1 MADVKWTDEQK
12 TVINSLGGS
21 MIVSAA
27 AGSGKTA
34 VLVERIIN
42 RICSSERP
50 CGVDRL
56 LVVTFTR
63 AAANEMRLKLTAAIK
78 KEISLHP
85 ENRFLKT
92 QLMMLPFAEICTM
105 DQFFNNLVKDNFH
118 VLGISPDYRILN
130 SGEIAL
136 LTNEAAEEVLE
147 EYYDNPSEDFKT
159 LLDVLGCDRSDDN
172 LVEVIKTLSRYSSAY
187 PEPEKWLNGI
197 LRGYQG
203 EDKPQDTEF
212 GKVILTKVSDYLGC
226 AKQLLSNARELVS
239 GIDELESIRAVLIDE
254 ANQADALLEIC
265 KKSEWNN
272 LVEALGSVS
281 FARFPTI
288 RNEYKDSY
296 EKIYSQALRNKA
308 KDIVSKLYL
317 SVPANEAEY
326 TQDVKFLNPVV
337 KKLIELVFCYQKKI
351 SEKKQEQNAYD
362 FNDIE
367 HLALKLLID
376 ENSKPTDTALELR
389 QKYDEILI
397 DEYQDTNEAQDAVFC
412 AISDDM
418 SNLFLVG
425 DVKQSIYRFR
435 LAMPSVFLGRTELW
449 NKSEGKYPMCVS
461 LDKNFRSRKGVL
473 DSVNYVFKKLMSV
486 RTGDMVYDGKQA
498 LKSGAE
504 YGQTDESPVEID
516 VLNKKEMPEGYSETV
531 FIADRIESLLSSGM
545 TVKQKD
551 GSQKPLSYR
560 DICVLIRTKKIGSEL
575 CEILKRRDIPTYFEE
590 SQGFFENTEVSVI
603 LSFLDILDNPLQDV
617 PLLCVLM
624 SPIFGFTADDIA
636 KIRIAE
642 RSAKLYYAVMKCEL
656 PKAKL
661 FLNQYNEFKRLSTV
675 LDTQSLIETIYEESG
690 YLSIISA
697 LKNGEIRKL
706 NLMMLVKYAQDYENC
721 GKSGLSGFIRYI
733 NRLRENESDLKKA
746 GSASEYADVVRI
758 MTVHKSKG
766 LEFPVVILSDLG
778 RTGRS
783 ITDSLVIHE
792 KTGVGLKVCDKK
804 NFKKY
809 NTVQYEASK
818 TLCTLSDCSE
828 ELRILYVAMTRA
840 KEKLI
845 MTAAVTDIDKAAASA
860 AADCV
865 GDEIHSVSVE
875 KAPSLISLLLTA
887 FMRHPDA
894 SELRKAAGY
903 AGEYDLT
910 SDFPLDINLIYDGF
924 ETQEPEARGMNA
936 EPKADEKITEEIR
949 KRTEYKY
956 PYGELAFCA
965 TKKSASSF
973 NEASVNADFFACA
986 VPSFAESSG
995 LTAAGRGTAVHRFME
1010 VCDFKAAKESFEDER
1025 ERLVNTRKLTPEQAA
1040 AIPKD
1045 YVTGFFNSSLYA
1057 RIENSEK
1064 VMRERKFTV
1073 YVPLSFAN
1081 PELETDFSD
1090 ERVLIQGVIDCAFF
1104 EDGELV
1110 VLDYKTDR
1118 VKSADEL
1125 VNRYL
1130 RQLEI
1135 YKIAAEQSFGV
1146 RVKETLLYSLYLGE
1160 EKRIDI

>member
-12 TVINSLGGS
+12 TVINSLDGS

-42 RICSSERP
+42 RICSSEQP
-50 CGVDRL
+50 CSVDRL

-63 AAANEMRLKLTAAIK
+63 AAANEMRLKLTSAIK
-78 KEISLHP
+78 KEVNLHP

-92 QLMMLPFAEICTM
+92 QLMMLPLAEICTM

-118 VLGISPDYRILN
+118 KLGISPDYRILDN
-130 SGEIAL
+130 GEIRL
-136 LTNEAAEEVLE
+136 LTGEAVEEILE
-147 EYYDNPSEDFKT
+147 EYYDNPTEDFKT
-159 LLDVLGCDRSDDN
+159 LLDVLGCDKSDDN
-172 LVEVIKTLSRYSSAY
+172 LIEVIKTLSRYSSAY

-197 LRGYQG
+197 VSGYQG
-203 EDKPQDTEF
+203 EERPQDTEF
-212 GKVILTKVSDYLGC
+212 GKVILKKISDYLDYS
-226 AKQLLSNARELVS
+226 KQLLLNAKELVC
-239 GIDELESIRAVLIDE
+239 GIDELQSIRAVLIDE
-254 ANQADALLEIC
+254 ISQADALIEIC

-272 LVEALGSVS
+272 LSEALSNVR

-288 RNEYKDSY
+288 KNEYKDSY
-296 EKIYSQALRNKA
+296 EKIYSQALRKKA
-308 KDIVSKLYL
+308 RDIVSNLYL
-317 SVPANEAEY
+317 YMPANEAEY
-326 TQDVKFLNPVV
+326 TEDIKFLNPVV
-337 KKLIELVFCYQKKI
+337 KKLIELVFCYQKRL
-351 SEKKQEQNAYD
+351 SEKKQEQNAYE
-362 FNDIE
+362 FNDVE
-367 HLALKLLID
+367 HLALKLLLND
-376 ENSKPTDTALELR
+376 NSEPTETALELR

-412 AISDDM
+412 TLSNDM
-418 SNLFLVG
+418 NNLFLVG

-449 NKSEGKYPMCVS
+449 KKSEEEYPMCVN
-461 LDKNFRSRKGVL
+461 LDRNFRSRKGVL
-473 DSVNYVFKKLMSV
+473 DAVNYVFKKIMSV
-486 RTGDMVYDGKQA
+486 RTGDMVYDDKES
-498 LKSGAE
+498 LKAGAE
-504 YGQTDESPVEID
+504 YEETSEAPVEID
-516 VLNKKEMPEGYSETV
+516 ILNKKGMPEGYSESV
-531 FIADRIESLLSSGM
+531 YIAERIESLLSSGM

-575 CEILKRRDIPTYFEE
+575 CEILRHRDIPAYFEE

-636 KIRIAE
+636 KIRIE
-642 RSAKLYYAVMKCEL
+642 QRGVKLYYAVMKSEL
-656 PKAKL
+656 PKAKQ

-675 LDTQSLIETIYEESG
+675 LDTQSLIETIYEASG
-690 YLSIISA
+690 YLSIVSA

-706 NLMMLVKYAQDYENC
+706 NLMMLTKYAQDYESY
-721 GKSGLSGFIRYI
+721 GRTGLPGFIRYI
-733 NRLRENESDLKKA
+733 NRLKENESDLKSA
-746 GSASEYADVVRI
+746 GTASEFADVVRI

-783 ITDSLVIHE
+783 STDSLVIHE

-804 NFKKY
+804 NFRKY
-809 NTVQYEASK
+809 DTVQYEASK

-845 MTAAVTDIDKAAASA
+845 MTAAVNDIDKAAVSA
-860 AADCV
+860 ATDCLG
-865 GDEIHSVSVE
+865 GDIHSVSVE
-875 KAPSLISLLLTA
+875 KASSTISLLMTA

-894 SELRKAAGY
+894 SDLRLAAGY
-903 AGEYDLT
+903 AGECDLM
-910 SDFPLDINLIYDGF
+910 SDFPLDIHLIYDGF
-924 ETQEPEARGMNA
+924 EIS
-936 EPKADEKITEEIR
+936 EPKAQGLNSEVKADESLIEEIR
-949 KRTEYKY
+949 ERTEYKY

-973 NEASVNADFFACA
+973 NETQTNSDFFACA
-986 VPSFAESSG
+986 VPSFAEGSG

-1010 VCDFKAAKESFEDER
+1010 VCDFKSAKENFEDELD
-1025 ERLVNTRKLTPEQAA
+1025 RLVSIRKITPEQAA
-1040 AIPKD
+1040 VIPKTD
-1045 YVTGFFNSSLYA
+1045 IMNFFNSSLYK

-1064 VMRERKFTV
+1064 VMREKKFTIS
-1073 YVPLSFAN
+1073 VPLKLAN
-1081 PELETDFSD
+1081 PELGTDFAD
-1090 ERVLIQGVIDCAFF
+1090 EQVLVQGVIDCAFY
-1104 EDGELV
+1104 EDGGLV

-1125 VNRYL
+1125 TERYS

-1146 RVKETLLYSLYLGE
+1146 KVKETLLYSFCLGE
-1160 EKRIDI
+1160 EKQVEI

>member
-12 TVINSLGGS
+12 TVINSLDGS

-42 RICSSERP
+42 RICSLERP
-50 CGVDRL
+50 CSVDRL

-63 AAANEMRLKLTAAIK
+63 PAANEMRLKLTAAIK
-78 KEISLHP
+78 KEVNLHP
-85 ENRFLKT
+85 ENKFLKT
-92 QLMMLPFAEICTM
+92 QLMMLPLAEICTM

-118 VLGISPDYRILN
+118 KLGISPDYRILDD
-130 SGEIAL
+130 GEIML
-136 LTNEAAEEVLE
+136 LTNETVEEVLE
-147 EYYDNPSEDFKT
+147 EYYDNPTEEFKT
-159 LLDVLGCDRSDDN
+159 LLDVLGCDKSDDN
-172 LVEVIKTLSRYSSAY
+172 LIEVIKTLSRYSSAY

-197 LRGYQG
+197 LSGYQG
-203 EDKPQDTEF
+203 GEKPQDTEF
-212 GKVILTKVSDYLGC
+212 GKVILTKVSDYLC
-226 AKQLLSNARELVS
+226 YSKQLLLNAQELVS
-239 GIDELESIRAVLIDE
+239 GIDELESVRAVLVDE
-254 ANQADALLEIC
+254 IGQADTLLKIC
-265 KKSEWNN
+265 KSREWDN
-272 LVEALGSVS
+272 LVEALGNVS
-281 FARFPTI
+281 FGRFPTI
-288 RNEYKDSY
+288 KNEYKDSY

-317 SVPANEAEY
+317 SMPANEAEY
-326 TQDVKFLNPVV
+326 AEDIKFLNPVV
-337 KKLIELVFCYQKKI
+337 KELIELVFCYQKRL
-351 SEKKQEQNAYD
+351 SDKKQEQNAYD

-367 HLALKLLID
+367 HLALKLLLSD
-376 ENSKPTDTALELR
+376 SSEPTETALELR

-412 AISDDM
+412 TLSKDM
-418 SNLFLVG
+418 NNLFLVG

-449 NKSEGKYPMCVS
+449 KKSEGKYPMCVN

-473 DSVNYVFKKLMSV
+473 DAVNYVFKKIMSV
-486 RTGDMVYDGKQA
+486 RTGDMVYDDREA
-498 LKSGAE
+498 LKAGAE
-504 YGQTDESPVEID
+504 YEQTDEAPVEID
-516 VLNKKEMPEGYSETV
+516 ILNKKQMPEGYSESV
-531 FIADRIESLLSSGM
+531 FIADKIESLLSSGM

-551 GSQKPLSYR
+551 GSQKPISYR

-575 CEILKRRDIPTYFEE
+575 CEMLRHRDIPAYFEE
-590 SQGFFENTEVSVI
+590 PQGFFENTEVSVI

-636 KIRIAE
+636 KIRIGQ
-642 RSAKLYYAVMKCEL
+642 RGVKLFYAVMKSEL
-656 PKAKL
+656 PKAKR
-661 FLNQYNEFKRLSTV
+661 FLNQYNEFRRLSTV
-675 LDTQSLIETIYEESG
+675 LDTQSLIETIYETSG

-706 NLMMLVKYAQDYENC
+706 NLMMFVKYAQDYESY
-721 GKSGLSGFIRYI
+721 GKTGLPGFIRYI
-733 NRLRENESDLKKA
+733 NRLKENESDLKSA
-746 GSASEYADVVRI
+746 GTASEFADVVRI

-845 MTAAVTDIDKAAASA
+845 MTAAVNDIDKAAVSA
-860 AADCV
+860 ATDCMG
-865 GDEIHSVSVE
+865 GDIHSVSVE

-894 SELRKAAGY
+894 YGLRKAAGY
-903 AGEYDLT
+903 EGAYDLT

-924 ETQEPEARGMNA
+924 EIREPEAQSLNG
-936 EPKADEKITEEIR
+936 ELKADESIIEEIR
-949 KRTEYKY
+949 ERTEYKY

-973 NEASVNADFFACA
+973 NETQVNSEFFACA
-986 VPSFAESSG
+986 VPSFAETSG

-1010 VCDFKAAKESFEDER
+1010 VCDFKSAKENFEDER
-1025 ERLVNTRKLTPEQAA
+1025 ERLVNTNKLTPEQAA
-1040 AIPKD
+1040 VIPKD
-1045 YVTGFFNSSLYA
+1045 YVIGFFNSPLYK
-1057 RIENSEK
+1057 RIEKSEK
-1064 VMRERKFTV
+1064 VMREKKFTIS
-1073 YVPLSFAN
+1073 VPLSFAN
-1081 PELETDFSD
+1081 PELETDFAD
-1090 ERVLIQGVIDCAFF
+1090 EQVLVQGVIDCAFF
-1104 EDGELV
+1104 EDGGLV

-1118 VKSADEL
+1118 VKSTDEL
-1125 VNRYL
+1125 VERYR

-1146 RVKETLLYSLYLGE
+1146 KVKETLLYSLYLGE
-1160 EKRIDI
+1160 EKRVDI

>member
-42 RICSSERP
+42 RICSSEHP
-50 CGVDRL
+50 CSVDRL

-63 AAANEMRLKLTAAIK
+63 AAANEMRLKLTSAIK
-78 KEISLHP
+78 KEVNLHP

-92 QLMMLPFAEICTM
+92 QLMMLPLAEICTM

-118 VLGISPDYRILN
+118 KLGISPDYRILDN
-130 SGEIAL
+130 GEIRL
-136 LTNEAAEEVLE
+136 LTSEAVEEVLE
-147 EYYDNPSEDFKT
+147 EYYDNPTEDFKM
-159 LLDVLGCDRSDDN
+159 LLDVLGCDKSDDN
-172 LVEVIKTLSRYSSAY
+172 LIEVIKTLSRYSSAY

-197 LRGYQG
+197 VSGYQG
-203 EDKPQDTEF
+203 EERPQDTEF
-212 GKVILTKVSDYLGC
+212 GKVILKKISDYLDYS
-226 AKQLLSNARELVS
+226 KQLLLNAKELVC

-254 ANQADALLEIC
+254 INQADALIEIC
-265 KKSEWNN
+265 IKGEWNN
-272 LVEALGSVS
+272 LAEALSNVR

-288 RNEYKDSY
+288 KNEYKDSY
-296 EKIYSQALRNKA
+296 EKIYSQALRKKA
-308 KDIVSKLYL
+308 KDIVSNLYL
-317 SVPANEAEY
+317 SMPANETEY
-326 TQDVKFLNPVV
+326 TEDIKFLNPVV
-337 KKLIELVFCYQKKI
+337 KKLIELVFSYQKRL
-351 SEKKQEQNAYD
+351 SEKKREQNAYE
-362 FNDIE
+362 FNDVE
-367 HLALKLLID
+367 HLALKLLLND
-376 ENSKPTDTALELR
+376 NSEPTETALELR
-389 QKYDEILI
+389 LKYDEILI

-412 AISDDM
+412 TLSKNM
-418 SNLFLVG
+418 NNLFLVG

-449 NKSEGKYPMCVS
+449 KKSEEEYPMCVT
-461 LDKNFRSRKGVL
+461 LDRNFRSRKGVL
-473 DSVNYVFKKLMSV
+473 DAVNYVFKKIMSV
-486 RTGDMVYDGKQA
+486 RTGDMVYDDKES
-498 LKSGAE
+498 LKAGAE
-504 YGQTDESPVEID
+504 YEETSEVPVEID
-516 VLNKKEMPEGYSETV
+516 ILNKKGMPEGYSESV
-531 FIADRIESLLSSGM
+531 YIAERIESLLSSGM
-545 TVKQKD
+545 TVRQKD

-575 CEILKRRDIPTYFEE
+575 CEILRHRDIPAYFEE

-636 KIRIAE
+636 KIRIE
-642 RSAKLYYAVMKCEL
+642 QRGVKLYYAVMKSEL
-656 PKAKL
+656 PKAKQ
-661 FLNQYNEFKRLSTV
+661 FLDQYNEFKRLSTV
-675 LDTQSLIETIYEESG
+675 LDTQSLIETIYEASG
-690 YLSIISA
+690 YLSIVSA

-706 NLMMLVKYAQDYENC
+706 NLMMLTKYAQDYESY
-721 GKSGLSGFIRYI
+721 GRTGLPGFIRYI
-733 NRLRENESDLKKA
+733 NRLKENESDLKSA
-746 GSASEYADVVRI
+746 GTASEFADVVRI

-783 ITDSLVIHE
+783 STDSLVIHE

-804 NFKKY
+804 NFRKY

-818 TLCTLSDCSE
+818 TLCILSDCSE

-845 MTAAVTDIDKAAASA
+845 MTAAVNDIDKAAVSA
-860 AADCV
+860 ATDCLG
-865 GDEIHSVSVE
+865 GDIHSVSVE
-875 KAPSLISLLLTA
+875 KAPSTISFLMTA

-894 SELRKAAGY
+894 SDLRLAAGY
-903 AGEYDLT
+903 AGECDLM
-910 SDFPLDINLIYDGF
+910 SDFPLDIHLIYDGF
-924 ETQEPEARGMNA
+924 EISEPEMQRLNGGL
-936 EPKADEKITEEIR
+936 KADESLIEEIR
-949 KRTEYKY
+949 ERTEYKY

-973 NEASVNADFFACA
+973 NETQANSDFFACA
-986 VPSFAESSG
+986 VPSFAESSE

-1010 VCDFKAAKESFEDER
+1010 VCDFKSAKENFEEETD
-1025 ERLVNTRKLTPEQAA
+1025 RLVSIRKITPEQAVV
-1040 AIPKD
+1040 IPKTD
-1045 YVTGFFNSSLYA
+1045 IMSFFNSSLYK

-1064 VMRERKFTV
+1064 VMREQKFTIS
-1073 YVPLSFAN
+1073 VPLKLAN

-1090 ERVLIQGVIDCAFF
+1090 EQVLVQGVIDCAFY

-1118 VKSADEL
+1118 VKSTSEL
-1125 VNRYL
+1125 TQRYR

-1135 YKIAAEQSFGV
+1135 YKTAAEQSFGV
-1146 RVKETLLYSLYLGE
+1146 KVKETLLYSFYLGE
-1160 EKRIDI
+1160 EKRVEI